1 MTWAMYF
8 NFPINITDDDLKI
21 TPQEIGKENDA
32 SPTQRNDRCLHD
44 IVIDTDTE
52 AVVRAMI
59 ISGKV
64 IATAIIKN
72 IM

>member
-32 SPTQRNDRCLHD
+32 SPTQRNE
-44 IVIDTDTE
+44 VY
-52 AVVRAMI
+52 MI
-59 ISGKV
+59 STLIL
-64 IATAIIKN
+64 IRRQ
-72 IM
+72 